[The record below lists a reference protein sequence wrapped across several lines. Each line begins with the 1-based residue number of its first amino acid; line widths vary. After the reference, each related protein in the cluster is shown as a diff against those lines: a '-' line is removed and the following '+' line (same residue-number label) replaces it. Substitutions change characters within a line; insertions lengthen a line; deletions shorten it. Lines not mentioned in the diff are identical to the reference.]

1 MLYLMNKR
9 SSLLHEN
16 IMALLHGSFQCIVN
30 PSRLLLLLSLL
41 PSASLTP
48 YLGFYLK
55 GARMAGFSYIPNWLS
70 VFMCGQLFQLI
81 GTATDRCPL
90 LKDGKASQ
98 RGAAWKQ
105 IISWQ
110 QWRERQK
117 SRDELQSVCGWCIK
131 WHDDCRLFL
140 TPSSPLSDAVH
151 SDEITFSSRIA
162 VLKWSSFA
170 HRVSWESH

>member
-1 MLYLMNKR
+1 MFFGLFYYLLSAVCVKVSPGRACENQNICAHVHDGEVMLYLMNKR

-16 IMALLHGSFQCIVN
+16 IMALLHGSFQCIIN
-30 PSRLLLLLSLL
+30 PSRLLLLSLL
-41 PSASLTP
+41 PSASLLP

-98 RGAAWKQ
+98 RGAA
-105 IISWQ
+105 
-110 QWRERQK
+110 
-117 SRDELQSVCGWCIK
+117 
-131 WHDDCRLFL
+131 
-140 TPSSPLSDAVH
+140 
-151 SDEITFSSRIA
+151 
-162 VLKWSSFA
+162 
-170 HRVSWESH
+170 